1 MPAVTRPSAELNF
14 IYFDGKEGGF
24 LKSVEGGAVSAEVI
38 NEPVG
43 TDFFIK
49 KHIGTPRYEE
59 FILRFG
65 FSISQPIYDWI
76 AASWKGK
83 FSRKN
88 GSIIAA
94 DYQYVAR
101 SEREFLDALITAVTF
116 PAMDGASKDAA
127 YLTVRLKPETI
138 RAKKGSGQ
146 TIGQGGL
153 SKPEQ
158 KAWLPS
164 NFRLEIAGLDCKRVN
179 KIDSFTVRSRVSLL
193 LRSVPIVTTRWNPPK
208 LEFPNL
214 KITLSEVD
222 AQSWID
228 WHNDFVI
235 MGKNSEADEKS
246 GSLVFLSPDRQTE
259 LGRVNFFNL
268 GTSSGWRTK
277 PPKPI
282 RSGAWSPNCTVNA
295 WSWSSAS
302 SDFVP
307 ALGSLYSGWLL
318 LSPRCA

>member
-1 MPAVTRPSAELNF
+1 MGGESCQRALVHTAELNF

-49 KHIGTPRYEE
+49 KHLGTPRYEE
-59 FILRFG
+59 FTLRFA
-65 FSISQPIYDWI
+65 FSMSQPIYDWI

-83 FSRKN
+83 YSRKN

-101 SEREFLDALITAVTF
+101 SEREFLDALITAVTI

-164 NFRLEIAGLDCKRVN
+164 NFRLEIPGLDCKRVN
-179 KIDSFTVRSRVSLL
+179 KIDSFTVKQGFTSSEIGAHRDHEVE
-193 LRSVPIVTTRWNPPK
+193 PTK

-214 KITLSEVD
+214 KITLSDVD

-235 MGKNSEADEKS
+235 MGKNTEADEKS
-246 GSLVFLSPDRQTE
+246 GSLVFLSADRQTE

-268 GTSSGWRTK
+268 GIFRLEHEAAEADQIK
-277 PPKPI
+277 
-282 RSGAWSPNCTVNA
+282 RLVAE
-295 WSWSSAS
+295 
-302 SDFVP
+302 
-307 ALGSLYSGWLL
+307 LYCERMELVFGK
-318 LSPRCA
+318 